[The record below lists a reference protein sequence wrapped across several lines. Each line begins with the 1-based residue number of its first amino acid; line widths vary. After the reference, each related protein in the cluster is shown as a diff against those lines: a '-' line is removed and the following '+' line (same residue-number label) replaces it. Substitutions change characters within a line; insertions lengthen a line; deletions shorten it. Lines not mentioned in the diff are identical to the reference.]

1 MKNKKNQDQLAA
13 YSKFLSLV
21 LRHSPQSIGLK
32 LDGAGWAPTQELL
45 ACLQKSRYPM
55 GLELL
60 QQVVAADSKQ
70 RYAFSEDGLRIRAN
84 QGHSI
89 AVELSLVPQQPPAQL
104 FHGTATRFLP
114 AILEQ
119 GLTRQQRHHVH
130 LSASQEVAA
139 TVGRRYGQL
148 ALLAVDAQAMYAD
161 GHGFYCT
168 DNGVWLTDAVPARY
182 LKVQA

>member
-1 MKNKKNQDQLAA
+1 MKNKKNQDSLVAH
-13 YSKFLSLV
+13 SKFLSLV
-21 LRHSPQSIGLK
+21 LRHSPQSIGLR
-32 LDGAGWAPTQELL
+32 LDSAGWAQTRELL

-60 QQVVAADSKQ
+60 QQVVAADGKQ
-70 RYAFSEDGLRIRAN
+70 RYSFSDDGLRIRAN

-89 AVELSLVPQQPPAQL
+89 AVELGLMPQQPPAQL

-148 ALLAVDAQAMYAD
+148 ALLAVDAQAMHAD
-161 GHGFYCT
+161 GHGFYCS
-168 DNGVWLTDAVPARY
+168 DNGVWLSDAVPARY